1 MEINHSVAM
10 TVFLITF
17 PNLFELEAQF
27 VQFRFVME
35 THFMCWLPCQNNIG
49 ERTGMWFLYVLI
61 LKSLSEK

>member
-49 ERTGMWFLYVLI
+49 ERTGM
-61 LKSLSEK
+61 